1 VVLRMLA
8 DVRQATIEP
17 IIAAAVARGTLVHTD
32 EYDIHARPEEWGYG
46 HEAVCHGRGGHAREE
61 DGDGSCGVHAN
72 TMAGVWSPR
81 RSWPRPH
88 RGVRRRSR
96 RSPSPPSGSCTTPA
110 AAAGPSSASSSP
122 PC

>member
-1 VVLRMLA
+1 MLA

-32 EYDIHARPEEWGYG
+32 EYDIHAGPEGWGCG
-46 HEAVCHGRGGHAREE
+46 HEAVCHARGGHARDE

-72 TMAGVWSPR
+72 TAEGFRSPP
-81 RSWPRPH
+81 RSCSGRTAAS
-88 RGVRRRSR
+88 RGRSR
-96 RSPSPPSGSCTTPA
+96 RSPPPPSGSCTTPA
-110 AAAGPSSASSSP
+110 AAAGPSSASSPP